1 LIRAALAYAARGHA
15 VLPLEPGGKRP
26 LTYRGVYDASTEP
39 LDVETWWTRWPG
51 ANIGLAVPADW
62 VVIDVD
68 VRSGGLDTMKLWPTL
83 PPTPAQITATGGM
96 HFVFRRPT
104 GQLRGKAGK
113 GVDVL
118 GSGRYIVVAPSV
130 RETVAY
136 AWARKLST
144 TPIAECPQWLVDTIV
159 SQDVTPQAVAVLP
172 QSKGDVLARARAY
185 VAKVE
190 GAVSGRNGHATTF
203 KVAQALVRGFALDPE
218 TAYQLLAEYNQR
230 CDPPWTTREL
240 RHKIKSAMQ
249 RATMPDGALL
259 VRELK

>member
-1 LIRAALAYAARGHA
+1 M
-15 VLPLEPGGKRP
+15 
-26 LTYRGVYDASTEP
+26 
-39 LDVETWWTRWPG
+39 ETWWTRWPT

-144 TPIAECPQWLVDTIV
+144 TPIAECPAWLVETIV
-159 SQDVTPQAVAVLP
+159 SQDVTPQTAPFP
-172 QSKGDVLARARAY
+172 QSTGDVLARARAY

-190 GAVSGRNGHATTF
+190 GAVSGQGGHAVTF

-230 CDPPWTTREL
+230 CDPPWSPREL
-240 RHKIKSAMQ
+240 RHKIKSATQ
-249 RATMPDGALL
+249 RATMAEGALL
-259 VRELK
+259 DRGPVR